1 MKYLDILMA
10 NILIAAALS
19 FPVQAPGAEPSAP
32 PAKKGA
38 PANYTFTPEAGDD
51 SLAVRFTFVNPKM
64 LVMKIAAE
72 KAEKPKDIRVHPR
85 KQEAREYVQYGS
97 PRFRDPSV
105 PTVEFP
111 NSLVEF
117 QGLGVNYYLLPFFH
131 WGRGLYSKDEVLDR
145 MPEWKQYYP
154 GIETKEFLLEIVY
167 EAKSDELL
175 FFLDKQYAGR
185 FEKSGRLVNVQVTG
199 GEDPIAAAQSF
210 KAVDSPFLTLHPRG
224 KMHASPMLRENAAL
238 SVKPGVNDFDGV
250 PILVYAPD
258 ESLDTG
264 KHIQTTTNRDLG
276 WDPYMCRYAFSGGPE
291 YMNFGIQNRFY
302 TYAHILFA
310 DIPQEGRVPVMGT
323 QLTRFG
329 NLNTAS
335 IAFDKVN
342 VKELI
347 ERKDK
352 SIGQV
357 GTLSYVDE
365 KGQAKTTPLY
375 LLKHRIDTG
384 KILDII
390 NDKPIYNNPRQGN
403 YLTRQMP
410 QVRDYLDFEFVGA
423 GSWRGY
429 PRSSL
434 QIFGCT
440 LVESPYHI
448 EMAQS
453 ERGNIFHNDEKP
465 ETGLEIIAREPN
477 VKGSV
482 KYEIWDRDF
491 KPVSEKTIAFTLKE
505 ANVPEILKV
514 PLEQE
519 KLGWYGLK
527 YSFYDD
533 KGTLLCVHEGAFG
546 LLGKDTR
553 EAGYESPYAAWP
565 SMGRYHPG
573 KDNDKIGVPG
583 FPEAGR
589 HNSNPNRLDVAK
601 MMFKAGYRTSWHLP
615 LKSEA
620 EAPEYKM
627 TFSQWCFNRRNRC
640 SAEELKAEIDKG
652 VEEFRELRSR
662 FPHCKAILLLHE
674 TGGRDLAPE
683 MLNRKAERGSYL
695 GEKGDWLAYYCTE
708 VATRLRKEF
717 PDCDIILGNGSSSS
731 ETIASLARNGFDL
744 NLVHRLGIESKGFG
758 TMPELSDN
766 REAPGMA
773 WALRET
779 ARRFGFDIP
788 VDVCNEYVFRPER
801 MLTPESDYM
810 GVTDFTLRDYLISLG
825 HGMRYISTGHMED
838 AKSTY
843 YDTNWGAGGQCKFYP
858 YSYPK
863 RMYVALATLTKV
875 FDKPKYSR
883 RLPTGELSTYA
894 LEFIRERQVN
904 DYAYAF
910 WTPKYDVDL
919 AVNFPAGAK
928 VAQVDAFGP
937 QQELNPDANGNV
949 RLSCGSTPAY
959 LISSVPAV
967 KATVV
972 RHYQRDI
979 LGTVKT
985 LKKVTLADSI
995 LLKNNDLGDISPLPG
1010 NFDMREVVDQEKGR
1024 VVEVELIPG
1033 TTPVPEVVWEYQML
1047 RFRKPIPI
1055 RAGEVHELGMW
1066 VNGNSSFGKLYFVFR
1081 DGKGEMHRQE
1091 VGYRGYLCFE
1101 GWHLTKVQPHWYSR
1115 GKKIDNEDCELV
1127 GFYFGSARQAL
1138 DPLEM
1143 RPVTGNLRFGDV
1155 VAISK
1160 PLARPVSNKAD
1171 LRAADV
1177 MKKVDDKDL

>member
-1 MKYLDILMA
+1 MKKMKYTLLCVMT
-10 NILIAAALS
+10 AAALS
-19 FPVQAPGAEPSAP
+19 SPPAMSGAEPVKPDGKQTVDLA
-32 PAKKGA
+32 
-38 PANYTFTPEAGDD
+38 FTPKAGDD
-51 SLAVRFTFVNPKM
+51 SMALRFTLVNPKSIII
-64 LVMKIAAE
+64 KIAAE
-72 KAEKPKDIRVHPR
+72 KAEKPKDIRLQLG
-85 KQEAREYVQYGS
+85 KQEAREYIPYGS
-97 PRFRDPSV
+97 ARYGDKSV

-117 QGLGVNYYLLPFFH
+117 RGLGINYYLLPYFH
-131 WGRGLYSKDEVLDR
+131 WGRGLYSKDEVLER
-145 MPEWKQYYP
+145 MPEWKRHYP

-167 EAKSDELL
+167 EAKSDELV
-175 FFLDKQYAGR
+175 FFLDHQYAGR
-185 FEKSGRLVNVQVTG
+185 FEKSGRLSEVKVSG
-199 GEDPIAAAQSF
+199 GENPIVSAESF
-210 KAVDSPFLTLHPRG
+210 KAVDSPFLKLHPRG
-224 KMHASPMLRENAAL
+224 KMHASTLLQENARL
-238 SVKPGVNDFDGV
+238 SVAPGVNDFDGI
-250 PILVYAPD
+250 PILVYAPE
-258 ESLDTG
+258 ESLDSG

-302 TYAHILFA
+302 TYAHILCA
-310 DIPQEGRVPVMGT
+310 DIPQQDRVPVVGT

-329 NLNTAS
+329 NLNTDS
-335 IAFDKVN
+335 IAFDKVDIKAL
-342 VKELI
+342 VAA
-347 ERKDK
+347 KDP
-352 SIGQV
+352 SIRQV
-357 GTLSYVDE
+357 GTLTYTE
-365 KGQAKTTPLY
+365 GGQPRTVPLY
-375 LLKHRIDTG
+375 LLKHRLNTG

-390 NDKPIYNNPRQGN
+390 NDKPIYNNPGQAN
-403 YLTRQMP
+403 YLSRQMP

-423 GSWRGY
+423 GSWRGF
-429 PRSSL
+429 PRSSV

-453 ERGNIFHNDEKP
+453 EHGNIFHNDEKP
-465 ETGLEIIAREPN
+465 ETGLELTAREPG

-482 KYEIWDRDF
+482 RVEIYDRDF
-491 KPVSEKTIAFTLKE
+491 KPVSDKTHAFALKN
-505 ANVPEILKV
+505 AHVPEIVKI
-514 PLEQE
+514 PLDQE

-527 YSFYDD
+527 FSFYDD
-533 KGTLLCVHEGAFG
+533 GGTLLCVHEGAFA

-565 SMGRYHPG
+565 SYGRYHPD
-573 KDNDKIGVPG
+573 KDNDKAVGVPG

-589 HNSNPNRLDVAK
+589 HNSNPNRMEVVE
-601 MMFKAGYRTSWHLP
+601 MMHKAGYHTSWHLP
-615 LKSEA
+615 LKSES
-620 EAPEYKM
+620 EVPEYKM
-627 TFSQWCFNRRNRC
+627 TYSQGCFNRRARC
-640 SAEELKAEIDKG
+640 SAEVLKAEIDKG
-652 VEEFRELRSR
+652 VEEFRELRTR

-683 MLNRKAERGSYL
+683 MLNRKAERGPYL
-695 GEKGDWLAYYCTE
+695 GEKGDWLTYYCTE

-744 NLVHRLGIESKGFG
+744 NLVDRLGIESKGFQ

-801 MLTPESDYM
+801 VLTPESDYM

-825 HGMRYISTGHMED
+825 HGMRYISTGHIED

-863 RMYVALATLTKV
+863 RMYVALATLTQV
-875 FDKPKYSR
+875 FDKPKFSR

-894 LEFIRERQVN
+894 LEFIRERSVQ

-928 VAQVDAFGP
+928 VVQVDAFGP
-937 QQELNPDANGNV
+937 QQPLEPDANGNV
-949 RLSCGSTPAY
+949 RVSCGSTPAY
-959 LISSVPAV
+959 LISSVPAM
-967 KATVV
+967 KAAVL

-979 LGTVKT
+979 RGAVKT
-985 LKKVTLADSI
+985 LKKVTADDSI
-995 LLKNNDLGDISPLPG
+995 LLKNANLGDVSPLPG
-1010 NFDMREVVDQEKGR
+1010 NFKMLEVLDPDKGR
-1024 VVEVELIPG
+1024 VAEVQLVPG
-1033 TTPVPEVVWEYQML
+1033 ETTVPEVVWEYQML
-1047 RFRKPIPI
+1047 QFRKPVPI
-1055 RAGEVHELGMW
+1055 RADEVYELGMW
-1066 VNGNSSFGKLYFVFR
+1066 VKGNSSFGKLFFVFR

-1101 GWHLTKVQPHWYSR
+1101 GWHLTKVQPHWYVR
-1115 GKKIDNEDCELV
+1115 GKKIEGEDCELV

-1143 RPVTGNLRFGDV
+1143 QPVTGHLRFGDV
-1155 VAISK
+1155 VSISK
-1160 PLARPVSNKAD
+1160 PAAKPV
-1171 LRAADV
+1171 AAAPPTR
-1177 MKKVDDKDL
+1177 